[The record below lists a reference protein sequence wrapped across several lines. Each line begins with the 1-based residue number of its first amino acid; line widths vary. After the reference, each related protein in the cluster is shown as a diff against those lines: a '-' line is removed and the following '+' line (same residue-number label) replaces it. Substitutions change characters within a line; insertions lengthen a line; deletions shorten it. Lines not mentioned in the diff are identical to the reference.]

1 MKKPASKLL
10 SIVFLAVLLL
20 AACRPVIP
28 TALPITLVP
37 TRTVS
42 PGEALAAAA
51 SQAALAK
58 KLGISAESIEIQ
70 KIEPGLWPDSCLGL
84 GGPDESCAQ
93 VISSGYL
100 VTLLVDGQTYAYRT
114 NLDGKVVRLVTAQ
127 GEIPAH
133 VSASILALADSLTV
147 DPATITLVSTESV
160 EWPNACLG
168 VESPDIACAEVIT
181 PGYRLLLSVSG
192 VTYEMHTNQDGS
204 QVVQVGPVNNP
215 NDLPVVILISQDAQG
230 GCEQIVV
237 TYSGAGSAACDDTPE
252 IKSFPGM
259 QRPVE
264 LATWMARFAPF
275 EVSGADG
282 SLKFDGRGAQVAEL
296 EEQRAL
302 IAWTRL
308 ALMDVSGLP
317 TNPTAGLVI
326 DWRRSGGFA
335 GVCNRLMIYESGFA
349 YARDC
354 EQIALGQALLPL
366 EHLKLL
372 YNWRDAL
379 ASTLITASDNVTD
392 GFNYELQFN
401 GAGTKNPDDTI
412 KQAMLV
418 LAAQLYT
425 ILVQ

>member
-1 MKKPASKLL
+1 VKKPASKLL

-84 GGPDESCAQ
+84 GGADESCAQ

-237 TYSGAGSAACDDTPE
+237 TNSGAGSAACDDTPE

-282 SLKFDGRGAQVAEL
+282 SLKFDGRGAQVAFRACSGRL
-296 EEQRAL
+296 NWRHGWRAL
-302 IAWTRL
+302 PPLKSAAR
-308 ALMDVSGLP
+308 
-317 TNPTAGLVI
+317 TA
-326 DWRRSGGFA
+326 A
-335 GVCNRLMIYESGFA
+335 
-349 YARDC
+349 
-354 EQIALGQALLPL
+354 
-366 EHLKLL
+366 
-372 YNWRDAL
+372 
-379 ASTLITASDNVTD
+379 
-392 GFNYELQFN
+392 
-401 GAGTKNPDDTI
+401 
-412 KQAMLV
+412 
-418 LAAQLYT
+418 
-425 ILVQ
+425 